1 MNNKH
6 VLLPSTQLR
15 VSPICLGSGNLG
27 GPIAKPEAMRL
38 LDGFLAAG
46 GNFIDTAK
54 VYSDWIPGE
63 RSRSE
68 KTIGEWIAARGNRD
82 QVVLATKGAHPDL
95 LAMQVPRLSAADI
108 MGDLDASLSHL
119 RTDYIDLYWLHRDD
133 PNTPVENI
141 IDTLNAQVKAGKIR
155 YFGCSNW
162 HTPRIEAAQT
172 YARQSGQMG
181 FAGNQMLWNVG
192 VIDPRG
198 VPDKSLAIMN
208 AEMRAFHQR
217 SGMAAIPYSSQANGR
232 FSKMDKG
239 PERYADKLKRL
250 GPKRMLLQMA
260 QRLRD
265 VARKL
270 GQGQGQPEMY
280 PSAAN
285 QRRYQVLKQ
294 IATELNVPISHVVL
308 AYLTSQPFATVP
320 IVGPQTP
327 AQLADCVAAGELRLT
342 AEQLRRIEASE
353 L

>member
-1 MNNKH
+1 MNNQQ
-6 VLLPSTQLR
+6 VTLPSTELR

-27 GPIAKPEAMRL
+27 GPIAKPEAMGL
-38 LDGFLAAG
+38 LDAFLAAG

-68 KTIGEWIAARGNRD
+68 KTIGEWMAVRGNRA

-95 LAMQVPRLSAADI
+95 LAMHVPRMSATDI
-108 MGDLDASLSHL
+108 IGDLDASLSHL

-133 PNTPVENI
+133 PNTPIENI
-141 IDTLNAQVKAGKIR
+141 MDTLNSQVKAGKIR

-162 HTPRIEAAQT
+162 QTPRIEAAQA

-198 VPDKSLAIMN
+198 MTDKTLATMN

-232 FSKMDKG
+232 FSKMERVLERG

-265 VARKL
+265 ALR
-270 GQGQGQPEMY
+270 GQGQPEMY

-285 QRRYQVLKQ
+285 QRRYEALKQ
-294 IATELNVPISHVVL
+294 LSVALNVPISHVVL
-308 AYLTSQPFATVP
+308 AYLTSQPFPTVP
-320 IVGPQTP
+320 IVGPQSPTQLADCIAASELRLTP
-327 AQLADCVAAGELRLT
+327 AQL
-342 AEQLRRIEASE
+342 QQIEE
-353 L
+353 KG